1 MFTKILRDKNLKI
14 WFVPFLLLFS
24 TLLLRTLQI
33 LQLPDREV
41 ISLIGDDV
49 YYALGLA
56 YNFAELNIFSFSL
69 EPKAISNGFQFITF
83 ILSFICFKLG
93 FDDIEAI
100 KLIMIVNFFA
110 LFALSLYAL
119 YALRRVKTYAQII
132 ILLYLNSS
140 LIQNKY
146 LYNGIET
153 SLFYMIIVFNLLVI
167 YNFYFNSEV
176 QSLKYK
182 SFYLISL
189 LPLTIFLIRTEGL
202 PLVFMILLFY
212 LYKLDLKRR
221 LVLITLYA
229 IFFISYFTLTKNIFG
244 NFTQSSSLHYSIL
257 RINNIDTQPIPI
269 VVMKQYIGYLDQRLN
284 IFILAL
290 FLSFFI
296 TMISALFRKES
307 PVIRIKRNVN
317 LFCFLLF
324 LAVSIQLLI
333 SISYYSYIQRIY
345 FERYAVLMD
354 VLVILLLISSSIYV
368 VNFFSNTVFLKRIVE
383 LMVLVLALYVCFS
396 TVFNANKSSFNARDN
411 LDERHA
417 FVASGKLLSEQ
428 QGKVD
433 TYGGWN
439 SGIIG
444 FYSQGAVL
452 NLDGRINSEIFDP
465 AIAPEFESYNLKH
478 PQLLKDNDPVDTIL
492 ELISYMQMKSLTH
505 IVDAKDVPLNHLVH
519 MYKTSPKCIEE
530 IFVAEKRLSDISWYG
545 GIWTFRINY
554 DKSYFCTT
562 D

>member
-1 MFTKILRDKNLKI
+1 MLTRFINDKNLKI
-14 WFVPFLLLFS
+14 WFVPMLCLFGALLS
-24 TLLLRTLQI
+24 RSVQI
-33 LQLPDREV
+33 LQLPDQEV

-56 YNFAELNIFSFSL
+56 FNFAEFNIFSFSL
-69 EPKAISNGFQFITF
+69 EPKAISNGFQFVTF
-83 ILSFICFKLG
+83 ILSYFCFKLG

-100 KLIMIVNFFA
+100 KLIMVVNLFA
-110 LFALSLYAL
+110 IFALSLYAI

-132 ILLYLNSS
+132 IILYFSSS

-153 SLFYMIIVFNLLVI
+153 SLFYMIIVFNILVI
-167 YNFYFNSEV
+167 YNIYFNSEV
-176 QSLKYK
+176 RSLNYK
-182 SFYLISL
+182 SFNIISL

-202 PLVFMILLFY
+202 PLVFMLLLFY
-212 LYKLDLKRR
+212 LYKLEMKRR
-221 LVLITLYA
+221 LILMTVYT
-229 IFFISYFTLTKNIFG
+229 IFFISYFSLSKYIFG

-257 RINNIDTQPIPI
+257 RINNLDTQPIPI

-284 IFILAL
+284 FFIVIL
-290 FLSFFI
+290 FLSVFI
-296 TMISALFRKES
+296 AMISALTSKKS
-307 PVIRIKRNVN
+307 PVLKIQENVT
-317 LFCFLLF
+317 LFYFSLF
-324 LAVSIQLLI
+324 LAISIQLLI

-354 VLVILLLISSSIYV
+354 VSLVLLLISSSLYI
-368 VNFFSNTVFLKRIVE
+368 VNFFSNTFYLKKIVE
-383 LMVLVLALYVCFS
+383 LMVLILAIYVCVS
-396 TVFNANKSSFNARDN
+396 TVFNANKSSFSARDN

-417 FVASGKLLSEQ
+417 FVASGKLIAEKQ
-428 QGKVD
+428 ETVE

-444 FYSQGAVL
+444 FYSQGSVL

-465 AIAPEFESYNLKH
+465 SIAPEFESYNLKY
-478 PQLLKDNDPVDTIL
+478 PQMLEVNNPIDTIL
-492 ELISYMQMKSLTH
+492 ELLSYMQMKSLTH

-530 IFVAEKRLSDISWYG
+530 IFVPEKRLSDITWYG

-554 DKSYFCTT
+554 DKSNFCST